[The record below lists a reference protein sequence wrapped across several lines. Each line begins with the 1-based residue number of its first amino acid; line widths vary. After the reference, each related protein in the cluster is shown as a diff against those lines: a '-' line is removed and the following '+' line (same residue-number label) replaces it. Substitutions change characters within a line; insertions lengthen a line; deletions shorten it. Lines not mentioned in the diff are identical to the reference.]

1 MSGEGP
7 GHVVVAAVGCEF
19 RRDDGAGPAVLERVG
34 GELDGVEMLGA
45 LPSPLHLLGAW
56 DSADLAIVVDAAG
69 NEPGMVHVVEVDM
82 ASVSDPPGRPS
93 PRASSHG
100 VGVIEALRIA
110 RALGTAPAR
119 VVLVGV
125 GGEDFGEGVGFSAP
139 ASRAVEQA
147 ARLVGELASAD
158 AVAPG

>member
-1 MSGEGP
+1 MSAEGP

-19 RRDDGAGPAVLERVG
+19 RRDDGAGPAVLDRVG
-34 GELDGVEMLGA
+34 GELDGVELLGA

-56 DSADLAIVVDAAG
+56 DGADLAIVVDAAG
-69 NEPGMVHVVEVDM
+69 DEPGAVHVVEVDM

-93 PRASSHG
+93 SRASSHG

-110 RALGTAPAR
+110 RVLGTAPAR
-119 VVLVGV
+119 VVLLGVGGADFGVGV
-125 GGEDFGEGVGFSAP
+125 GLSAS

-147 ARLVGELASAD
+147 ARLVGEMAGAD
-158 AVAPG
+158 GAVPG